1 MSVTPD
7 SKSLVKVPLVKEE
20 AKDLALED
28 EDEDNDIMSH
38 LNYRKLQKIKEDF
51 MKCEEDGLSLD
62 QFIKVMLIH
71 LPDTRDKVGLVKNL
85 IELFR

>member
-1 MSVTPD
+1 
-7 SKSLVKVPLVKEE
+7 
-20 AKDLALED
+20 
-28 EDEDNDIMSH
+28 MSH

-51 MKCEEDGLSLD
+51 MKCEGDGLTME

-71 LPDTRDKVGLVKNL
+71 LPETRDKVGLVKNL

>member
-1 MSVTPD
+1 
-7 SKSLVKVPLVKEE
+7 
-20 AKDLALED
+20 
-28 EDEDNDIMSH
+28 
-38 LNYRKLQKIKEDF
+38 

>member
-38 LNYRKLQKIKEDF
+38 LNYRKL
-51 MKCEEDGLSLD
+51 
-62 QFIKVMLIH
+62 
-71 LPDTRDKVGLVKNL
+71 
-85 IELFR
+85 

>member
-20 AKDLALED
+20 AKELED

-38 LNYRKLQKIKEDF
+38 LNYRKL
-51 MKCEEDGLSLD
+51 
-62 QFIKVMLIH
+62 
-71 LPDTRDKVGLVKNL
+71 
-85 IELFR
+85 

>member
-7 SKSLVKVPLVKEE
+7 NKSLVKVPLVKEE

-38 LNYRKLQKIKEDF
+38 LNYRKL
-51 MKCEEDGLSLD
+51 
-62 QFIKVMLIH
+62 
-71 LPDTRDKVGLVKNL
+71 
-85 IELFR
+85 